1 MVDETNNAKQPNDV
15 INILVLIAGTT
26 DPINSTTAKSKHA
39 NSYEDETSQD
49 LAKQTHE
56 SYTNVPVNYWDKDFK
71 KQMEEFDNEYVNL
84 VLFPFHGWT
93 GDNSKENREIAG
105 EYLINRLCGANGEE
119 AYYQESYQNKPI
131 YFHLL
136 GHSHGGN
143 VINEMTKQIDT
154 LGDKWPEL
162 WKIKSLTYLSTPFF
176 KTLHQVT
183 VNEKFFHEDAEVLS
197 LYNKFDLTQRM
208 LADFSLETLSDELGK
223 LDTKDLSKTIN
234 DFKTYIETFPIDNLT
249 GGFSKFKTLISPA
262 WGAYDYN
269 QMSYE
274 DGLELYNFTTEKL
287 LLELK
292 KVLMEIINIID
303 QLSEQKTYEVT
314 HKNLKK
320 QVDKKEHTIIEASE
334 ASNLKSFIN
343 TIDKDIDEIIKKLR
357 DVVNNNT
364 DQSDFSKLKY
374 LDILFVDNQLIPH
387 LVKFLNINPTTLQE
401 LGNTVWNMLY
411 KILQHNIAYYDNTYA
426 KPDIQFENSF
436 LKGKIK
442 NIDVT
447 DDDIYSSKK
456 ESENYDK
463 FIKYIEDIEER
474 YEQSASQYN
483 LLDLL
488 FTLIA
493 NDKKAQELLSTLP
506 DIISKIDMAEY
517 IARGEVD
524 VRLKLLRNLLT
535 NLNSVFNIR
544 NFGELED
551 STHKL
556 TSLQEENNN
565 DKNPYNDTLKRG
577 SLKYFLIESHSTSRR
592 KLHPEVKNFLQRLGA
607 KR

>member
-1 MVDETNNAKQPNDV
+1 M
-15 INILVLIAGTT
+15 
-26 DPINSTTAKSKHA
+26 
-39 NSYEDETSQD
+39 
-49 LAKQTHE
+49 
-56 SYTNVPVNYWDKDFK
+56 
-71 KQMEEFDNEYVNL
+71 
-84 VLFPFHGWT
+84 
-93 GDNSKENREIAG
+93 
-105 EYLINRLCGANGEE
+105 
-119 AYYQESYQNKPI
+119 
-131 YFHLL
+131 
-136 GHSHGGN
+136 
-143 VINEMTKQIDT
+143 
-154 LGDKWPEL
+154 
-162 WKIKSLTYLSTPFF
+162 
-176 KTLHQVT
+176 
-183 VNEKFFHEDAEVLS
+183 
-197 LYNKFDLTQRM
+197 
-208 LADFSLETLSDELGK
+208 ETLSDELGK

-234 DFKTYIETFPIDNLT
+234 DFKTYIENFPIDKIT
-249 GGFSKFKTLISPA
+249 EGFSKLKTLISPA

-274 DGLELYNFTTEKL
+274 DGLELYNFTTAKL
-287 LLELK
+287 LPSLK
-292 KVLMEIINIID
+292 DILVKLLKIID
-303 QLSEQKTYEVT
+303 SLSEQKTYEAT

-343 TIDKDIDEIIKKLR
+343 TIDKDIDEIIRKLQ
-357 DVVNNNT
+357 DVITKNT
-364 DQSDFSKLKY
+364 SHSEFSKLEY
-374 LDILFVDNQLIPH
+374 LYIVFVDNQLIPH
-387 LVKFLNINPTTLQE
+387 LVQFLNINPTTLQE

-442 NIDVT
+442 NVDVT

-463 FIKYIEDIEER
+463 FITYIEDIEER
-474 YEQSASQYN
+474 YERNASQYN

-535 NLNSVFNIR
+535 NLNSVFDIR